1 MNAFRLAF
9 DAPPWR
15 LSGVVYGTLL
25 NGPDALAAPGDAVH
39 RAPYK
44 APPVA
49 PVLYIKPRN
58 TLAVSGA
65 RVLVPADAGCLEIGA
80 ALAVVIGRTACRVAP
95 ADALER
101 VAGYTLVAD
110 LSVPH
115 TSFYP
120 PSVRHKARDGSCLIG
135 PQVAA
140 RAALPRSGD
149 LALTV
154 SINGVVV
161 HVARTSSTQR
171 PLARLLADVTEFMTL
186 HPGDVLMLG
195 VAAGAPHARAGQRFA
210 VACEGIGRLE
220 AALVAEADGVL
231 NHPATGVAWLADKIS
246 ADDEQLNAGDV
257 VLAGSFTRSTP
268 TVAGD
273 NIHADYW
280 PLGTVSF
287 RYT

>member
-25 NGPDALAAPGDAVH
+25 NDPDALAALGDAVH

-58 TLAVSGA
+58 TLAASGA
-65 RVLVPADAGCLEIGA
+65 LVVVPAESGCFEIGA
-80 ALAVVIGRTACRVAP
+80 ALGLVIGRTACRVAP
-95 ADALER
+95 ADALAH

-115 TSFYP
+115 TSFYR

-135 PQVAA
+135 PQVVA
-140 RAALPRSGD
+140 RAALPQAGD
-149 LALTV
+149 LTLTV
-154 SINGVVV
+154 SINGDVV
-161 HVARTSSTQR
+161 HTASTAHMQR
-171 PLARLLADVTEFMTL
+171 PLAQLLADVTEFMTL

-195 VAAGAPHARAGQRFA
+195 VAAGAPQARAGQRFA
-210 VACEGIGRLE
+210 VECAGIGVLEGLLVNEAGAEAEGRAERNTHARSE
-220 AALVAEADGVL
+220 AA
-231 NHPATGVAWLADKIS
+231 P
-246 ADDEQLNAGDV
+246 
-257 VLAGSFTRSTP
+257 
-268 TVAGD
+268 
-273 NIHADYW
+273 
-280 PLGTVSF
+280 
-287 RYT
+287 